1 MTIATVISAL
11 TVLTGCT
18 SIPARPTAP
27 AVTASPARE
36 LSPAEQ
42 GRVDQAEQRLVQR
55 CMVQEGFRYW
65 VFPRVDADTFRAFT
79 YRLVQDDVEWSR
91 EHGYGERLRQA
102 FFKAKKRDRNLSY
115 QKGLTPAERDRYTTA
130 LQGGRDTPML
140 SARLPSG
147 GTVRSP
153 GGGCMRFAR
162 SELYGDVEAFFQA
175 DKIATDLTGVYVPKV
190 MRDPRFTGALKAW
203 SRCMRDL
210 TGRDYADS
218 DAARADVR
226 KRTAGFGAS
235 QAQAIETDIAV
246 ADATCARRTSLR
258 DIFSRLDREYGDPV
272 RARYADEIATRNRTK
287 LAALRRADR
296 IGAHD

>member
-11 TVLTGCT
+11 TVMTGCT
-18 SIPARPTAP
+18 PNPAQPTAP

-55 CMVQEGFRYW
+55 CMAEKGFRYW

-79 YRLVQDDVEWSR
+79 YRFIQDDVEWAG

-102 FFKAKKRDRNLSY
+102 FFKTKNRDRNLSY
-115 QKGLTPAERDRYTTA
+115 QKGLTPTERDRYTAA

-140 SARLPSG
+140 SAPLPSG

-153 GGGCMRFAR
+153 GGGCMRSAR
-162 SELYGDVEAFFQA
+162 NELYGDAEAFFQA
-175 DKIATDLTGVYVPKV
+175 DKVATDLTGVYVPKV
-190 MRDPRFTGALKAW
+190 MRDPRFTGAMKAW
-203 SRCMRDL
+203 SRCMRGM
-210 TGRDYADS
+210 TGGEYADS

-226 KRTAGFGAS
+226 KQAAGFSAS
-235 QAQAIETDIAV
+235 QAHALEADIAV

-258 DIFSRLDREYGDPV
+258 GTLSRLDREYGDPV
-272 RARYADEIATRNRTK
+272 RERYADEIATRNRMK

>member
-11 TVLTGCT
+11 TVLPGCT
-18 SIPARPTAP
+18 PNPARPTAST
-27 AVTASPARE
+27 VTAGPARE

-42 GRVDQAEQRLVQR
+42 GRVDQAEQRLIQR
-55 CMVQEGFRYW
+55 CMADKGFRYW

-79 YRLVQDDVEWSR
+79 YRFVQDDVEWSR

-102 FFKAKKRDRNLSY
+102 FFEAKKRDRNLSY
-115 QKGLTPAERDRYTTA
+115 QKGLSPTERDRYTTA

-140 SARLPSG
+140 SAPLPSG

-153 GGGCMRFAR
+153 GGGCTHSAR
-162 SELYGDVEAFFQA
+162 NELYGDAEAFFRA
-175 DKIATDLTGVYVPKV
+175 DKVATDLTGVYVPKV
-190 MRDPRFTGALKAW
+190 MRDPRFTGAMKAW

-210 TGRDYADS
+210 TGGSYADS

-226 KRTAGFGAS
+226 KRAAGFGAS
-235 QAQAIETDIAV
+235 QARAIEADIAV

-258 DIFSRLDREYGDPV
+258 GIFSRLDREYGDPV
-272 RARYADEIATRNRTK
+272 RERYADEIATRNRMK
-287 LAALRRADR
+287 LAALRRADH
-296 IGAHD
+296 IGAPD